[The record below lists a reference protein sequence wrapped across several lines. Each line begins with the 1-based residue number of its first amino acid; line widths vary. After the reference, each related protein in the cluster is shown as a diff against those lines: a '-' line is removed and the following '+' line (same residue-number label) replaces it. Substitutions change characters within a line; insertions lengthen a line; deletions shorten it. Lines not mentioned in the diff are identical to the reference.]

1 MLRINCLLSLLLAVV
16 FLLSPSAILANYCA
30 CCAERGEY
38 SIKTRKLEK
47 FETDELKRLEIADTT
62 LFTDGG
68 FPENIKGISP
78 LTEIFSSSLLMQ
90 NTLWKFTFKNDK
102 NNSGVLN
109 LSKAPT
115 IVDFRTDTYNEG
127 EPILYKELRFKY
139 RLSGA
144 TGIFQKGFAPAT
156 EYFLVLQGKGNHCL
170 AAEQFTHWRLE
181 ITGKKADYA
190 FFGKLKTK
198 N

>member
-1 MLRINCLLSLLLAVV
+1 MKISRHLFFLFIVGFWLLPTEI
-16 FLLSPSAILANYCA
+16 FANYCA

-78 LTEIFSSSLLMQ
+78 LSEIFTSNLLMQ

-109 LSKAPT
+109 LTKAPT

-139 RLSGA
+139 RLSGS

-198 N
+198 S

>member
-1 MLRINCLLSLLLAVV
+1 MKISRHLF
-16 FLLSPSAILANYCA
+16 FLLIVGFWLLPSEIFATYCA

-78 LTEIFSSSLLMQ
+78 LSKIFTSNLLMQ

-109 LSKAPT
+109 LTKAPT

-144 TGIFQKGFAPAT
+144 TGIFQKGFTPAT

-198 N
+198 S